1 MTEQLEIA
9 VPAEDGI
16 YDGIPDHVYHGDR
29 NSLSSSGARRLIDSC
44 PAIFRHEQDNPRPA
58 KKEFDFGHAAHT
70 LVLGYGAE
78 LREIPEVLL
87 ASNGAV
93 STSEAKAFIAQA
105 RADGAIPLKPGEY
118 RTVHAMA
125 DALLTHPIAGGLFRA
140 SGKPEQSLYY
150 TDPVTGIRLRARP
163 DWVTSP
169 GGRGILV
176 DYKSTKSA
184 NPEKFIRSVVD
195 YGYHCQDPWYVDAA
209 KAVGLDDDPAFVF
222 VAQEKTAPY
231 AVSVCQLDEESVE
244 LGRRRNRKA
253 IDLYAECVATNRWP
267 DWDRDVYPIS
277 LPKWAFNQEEHDE

>member
-1 MTEQLEIA
+1 MTEELEVT
-9 VPAEDGI
+9 VPPEDGV

-29 NSLSSSGARRLIDSC
+29 NSLSSSGARRLIDTC
-44 PAIFRHEQDNPRPA
+44 PAKFRHEQDTPRAP
-58 KKEFDFGHAAHT
+58 KKEFDQGHAAHT

-78 LREIPEVLL
+78 IREIPEDLL

-93 STSEAKAFIAQA
+93 STKEAKAFIAEA
-105 RADGAIPLKPGEY
+105 RAAGAVPLKPDEY
-118 RTVHAMA
+118 RTVHEMA
-125 DALLTHPIAGGLFRA
+125 AALLKHKIAGPLFKAEGR
-140 SGKPEQSLYY
+140 PEQSLYY
-150 TDPVTGIRLRARP
+150 TDPETGIRLRARP
-163 DWVTSP
+163 DWMTSP
-169 GGRGILV
+169 GGRLILV
-176 DYKSTKSA
+176 DYKSTKDAS
-184 NPEKFIRSVVD
+184 PEKFIKSVRD

-231 AVSVCQLDEESVE
+231 AVSVLQLDEESVE

-253 IDLYAECVATNRWP
+253 IDLYAECVANNRWP